1 MSDTETTAAT
11 ETTSLRDFIQAE
23 YDKQAGAGDDV
34 GNTDATTNGDTS
46 REARDDGRDE
56 RGRFA
61 KKDAS
66 DGETSGDD
74 SRDGVLRDG
83 DVRSDVASGNESKPG
98 AEDKQSGDAGAGSVT
113 PPPGWSV
120 ASKAAWN
127 ELPEA
132 VKADIAKRE
141 QEVSNGFKQYQG
153 LGELRPYAEAYQRN
167 GQTIKQAFDGYIN
180 IEKALQTNF
189 VGGVAQICQGFNV
202 SPVALAQEILRQAGQ
217 GGQEQTPDP
226 IRDALSPLQREIE
239 ALKAERDNERRAAQ
253 QREQQEGLSQ
263 ITAFASDPKHTYFEN
278 VKQTMGHLIATG
290 QAGSMEDAY
299 EKAIWMHPEIRPL
312 LLKQQQAEAASANQ
326 TAQRQ
331 AAAAQARQSARS
343 ITGSPAPG
351 GSSAARPS
359 ASRSIR
365 EIAEE
370 AARAQGV
377 AL

>member
-23 YDKQAGAGDDV
+23 YDKQAGAGGDV
-34 GNTDATTNGDTS
+34 GNTDATTEGDTS
-46 REARDDGRDE
+46 RDVRDDGRDE

-61 KKDAS
+61 KKESVDDAK
-66 DGETSGDD
+66 GD
-74 SRDGVLRDG
+74 
-83 DVRSDVASGNESKPG
+83 GNEQPG
-98 AEDKQSGDAGAGSVT
+98 SNDGRDAKLLERADRSAADTQPDEGDHRGNV

-153 LGELRPYAEAYQRN
+153 LGELKPYAEAYQRN

-217 GGQEQTPDP
+217 GGQEQAPDP

-299 EKAIWMHPEIRPL
+299 DKAIWMHPEIRPL

>member
-34 GNTDATTNGDTS
+34 GNTDATTEGDTS
-46 REARDDGRDE
+46 RDVRDDGRDE

-61 KKDAS
+61 KKDAGDDPHEAQGRNPDLPGTGGPDG
-66 DGETSGDD
+66 DGEDAASDEVGD
-74 SRDGVLRDG
+74 R
-83 DVRSDVASGNESKPG
+83 AESNRG
-98 AEDKQSGDAGAGSVT
+98 T

-153 LGELRPYAEAYQRN
+153 LGELKPYAEAYQRN

-202 SPVALAQEILRQAGQ
+202 NPVALAQEILRQAGQ